1 MYGPT
6 GYFAEDAVTLRAR
19 KADPMAS
26 TVLLGLQAFGIEE
39 SEPSGWFSTECTS
52 SMCLVRCFRDEGS
65 TSKDLMSRLA
75 AYAQEQGWTA
85 DPDLLPSLWTGSR
98 PGPLKGSRIR
108 LSITRYPEAPS
119 SDPLYTLVLVELL
132 Y

>member
-6 GYFAEDAVTLRAR
+6 GYFAEDAVKLRAL

-75 AYAQEQGWTA
+75 AYAQEQGWT
-85 DPDLLPSLWTGSR
+85 PIRTFCPHC
-98 PGPLKGSRIR
+98 GPVAG
-108 LSITRYPEAPS
+108 PVP
-119 SDPLYTLVLVELL
+119 
-132 Y
+132 

>member
-1 MYGPT
+1 M
-6 GYFAEDAVTLRAR
+6 
-19 KADPMAS
+19 DP
-26 TVLLGLQAFGIEE
+26 
-39 SEPSGWFSTECTS
+39 
-52 SMCLVRCFRDEGS
+52 
-65 TSKDLMSRLA
+65 
-75 AYAQEQGWTA
+75 

>member
-6 GYFAEDAVTLRAR
+6 GYFAEDAVKLRAL

-39 SEPSGWFSTECTS
+39 
-52 SMCLVRCFRDEGS
+52 S